1 MASNQDD
8 CKHHEEDI
16 DKLKFRNEIEAFTRL
31 KGLGSISGLY
41 DNSIN
46 DKVSSSLGKVYHEGP
61 SLSLESPGDM
71 FNSLVNKPDNIDKQ
85 SDNNSTAKLECAAVD
100 DVIKDSHHISWDA
113 YFMNIA
119 ILASLRSKD
128 TTKVGAVIVHHK
140 KILGVGYNGFPSG
153 IDESKLPTC
162 RDGEWLDTKYPYVVH
177 AELNAILNTVQY
189 NIQGSSLYVTMFP
202 CCTCMTTILQKK
214 ISEIIYLSD
223 KHHNDKEYVAS
234 RKLLSLSNIN
244 IRQFSGDIVVKNY
257 N

>member
-1 MASNQDD
+1 MSEYD

-16 DKLKFRNEIEAFTRL
+16 DKLKFRNEIEAFARL

-46 DKVSSSLGKVYHEGP
+46 DKVSSSLGEVYHEGP
-61 SLSLESPGDM
+61 NLSLDSPGDM
-71 FNSLVNKPDNIDKQ
+71 FNSLVNKPDNVDKQ
-85 SDNNSTAKLECAAVD
+85 SDNNSTAKLECTAVD
-100 DVIKDSHHISWDA
+100 DIIKDNNHISWDA
-113 YFMNIA
+113 YFMNVA

-128 TTKVGAVIVHHK
+128 TTKVGAVIVHDR

-153 IDESKLPTC
+153 IDESKLPTG
-162 RDGEWLDTKYPYVVH
+162 RDGEWLNTKYPYVVH

-223 KHHNDKEYVAS
+223 KHHDDPPYVAS
-234 RKLLSLSNIN
+234 RRLLSMTN
-244 IRQFSGDIVVKNY
+244 IVVRQY
-257 N
+257 NDILLLT